1 MSQIIETIGDTLTK
15 RPEVG
20 IISSIAPFTMST
32 TEVLQL
38 VGVILGLI
46 IAIITGIL
54 KGIELK
60 DKLSERKRKKR
71 EMNSSENE
79 DQ

>member
-1 MSQIIETIGDTLTK
+1 MSQLIETIGDTLTK

-20 IISSIAPFTMST
+20 IISSIAPITMST

-60 DKLSERKRKKR
+60 DKLGERRLQRRK
-71 EMNSSENE
+71 MNSTGNG